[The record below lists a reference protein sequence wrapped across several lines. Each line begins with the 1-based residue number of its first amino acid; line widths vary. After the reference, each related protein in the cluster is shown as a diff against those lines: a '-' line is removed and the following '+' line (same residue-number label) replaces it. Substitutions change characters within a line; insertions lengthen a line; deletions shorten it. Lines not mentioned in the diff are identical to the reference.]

1 MFAQRRWWLTALGS
15 VIALTALGSW
25 GCCSVRCCDKTA
37 GLVLV
42 SPSDA
47 VSSDPIVISKKR
59 HQEILW
65 KLPAESTIQ
74 YVAITLAGGQPAPFD
89 SCETTE
95 RVCRIACE
103 HRLCSSGAISPSV
116 LPPHD
121 GIYYNYAFQHA
132 GLASSDPGIRIDP

>member
-1 MFAQRRWWLTALGS
+1 MSSKGRWTLALGS
-15 VIALTALGSW
+15 LFTVTALGSW

-42 SPSDA
+42 TASDG

-65 KLPAESTIQ
+65 KLPADSTIQ
-74 YVAITLAGGQPAPFD
+74 YVAITLDEGKPAPFEG
-89 SCETTE
+89 CTTTE
-95 RVCRIACE
+95 GLCRIACG
-103 HRLCSSGAISPSV
+103 HGLCSSGPISASV
-116 LPPHD
+116 MPPHG

-132 GLASSDPGIRIDP
+132 ASASLDPGIRIDP

>member
-1 MFAQRRWWLTALGS
+1 MASRNIRNLVLGTLLTLA
-15 VIALTALGSW
+15 ALGSW

-42 SPSDA
+42 SPSDG

-74 YVAITLAGGQPAPFD
+74 FVAITLAGNPAPFEG
-89 SCETTE
+89 CTTTE
-95 RVCRIACE
+95 GVCRIACG
-103 HRLCSSGAISPSV
+103 HGLCSSGPISAAVDPPST
-116 LPPHD
+116 
-121 GIYYNYAFQHA
+121 GIYYGYAFQH
-132 GLASSDPGIRIDP
+132 GSSASADPGIRIDP